1 MHYIIRGLYGR
12 AAAVSL
18 NCWCTLSASAAKL
31 LLLCCICWQS
41 PLLLLHPYLC
51 LLPSFSVPA
60 YIFYIC
66 WWSSCRNLQLL
77 VRCCPAA
84 YTCTRPATAPADK
97 VAACCWA
104 WGLLLPHNFPQDYSL
119 WWTKREPLAGI
130 WTDVL
135 IIIGFEIS
143 ETSSAGSLRASL
155 SLIMRTPVYP
165 SDKGIWR
172 TSLTHPKSPSLSV
185 AGFQEW
191 ANTPSLN
198 DVDFQKSDLQYSN
211 LSK

>member
-1 MHYIIRGLYGR
+1 MHFICICCQ
-12 AAAVSL
+12 ASPSL
-18 NCWCTLSASAAKL
+18 LHLLTKPPSVVAPLSVSAAKL
-31 LLLCCICWQS
+31 LRPCLYF
-41 PLLLLHPYLC
+41 LHMLMK
-51 LLPSFSVPA
+51 
-60 YIFYIC
+60 
-66 WWSSCRNLQLL
+66 Q
-77 VRCCPAA
+77 
-84 YTCTRPATAPADK
+84 
-97 VAACCWA
+97 A

-165 SDKGIWR
+165 LDKGIWR

-185 AGFQEW
+185 AEFQEW